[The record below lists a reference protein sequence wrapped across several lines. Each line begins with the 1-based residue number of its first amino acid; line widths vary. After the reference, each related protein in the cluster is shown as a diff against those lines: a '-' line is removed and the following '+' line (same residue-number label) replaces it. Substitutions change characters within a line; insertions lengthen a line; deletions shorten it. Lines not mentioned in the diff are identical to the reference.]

1 MEGEIYINIGNIEN
15 NLYYLHV
22 INNEHKFSYDI
33 SKQIYNVLISCAEVR
48 DPNESVI
55 IIEITP
61 DFPFF
66 SVIVISH
73 DNNPNKK
80 QYTKHDFD
88 LEYIFQNIH
97 KVHNKN
103 TIKYDYETK
112 AYFLFVEDYD
122 IYTFNYPC
130 YSVTHH
136 ITNKNFL

>member
-1 MEGEIYINIGNIEN
+1 MELQLEIYINIGNIEN

-61 DFPFF
+61 EFPFF

-73 DNNPNKK
+73 ENNPNKK

-103 TIKYDYETK
+103 TIKTQ
-112 AYFLFVEDYD
+112 
-122 IYTFNYPC
+122 
-130 YSVTHH
+130 
-136 ITNKNFL
+136 